1 VRRQCAELASKPRIR
16 GAQSADVEDE
26 DEGEGDDGDEDD
38 DDDDDGDGD
47 DGHDKEHDH
56 DGHDHGHDDHDH
68 NHDHDENDW
77 DDHDHGNDH
86 DHDRVH
92 NHDARSGNRGAA
104 HNKREHGVRK
114 LWKSVIGKRLRNQ
127 CWKTG
132 LWTRSVVG
140 KRHQIWGRKA
150 APNMGRI
157 MVPGSLG

>member
-1 VRRQCAELASKPRIR
+1 MGLRKHVRRQCAELASKPRIR

-38 DDDDDGDGD
+38 DDDDGDGD
-47 DGHDKEHDH
+47 D
-56 DGHDHGHDDHDH
+56 GHDDHDH
-68 NHDHDENDW
+68 NHDHDEHDW
-77 DDHDHGNDH
+77 DDHDHGNDNDH
-86 DHDRVH
+86 DHDRDH

>member
-1 VRRQCAELASKPRIR
+1 M
-16 GAQSADVEDE
+16 GVEGVVAAAAATPDPHAAAPST
-26 DEGEGDDGDEDD
+26 GGQG
-38 DDDDDGDGD
+38 GGN
-47 DGHDKEHDH
+47 GHD
-56 DGHDHGHDDHDH
+56 
-68 NHDHDENDW
+68 
-77 DDHDHGNDH
+77 NDH
-86 DHDRVH
+86 DHDRDH